1 MGYVE
6 TQSGLLTEGGRMSET
21 TGAVSPIHRKLLAV
35 KKDIG
40 AIGKDR
46 RGQGINYGYR
56 GIDDIYN
63 DAHSSLIEHGVNI
76 YPQIV
81 PGTLNRET
89 KELQTKDGRV
99 RLQTQL
105 SCVLRVE
112 FIDADTGTGVASTV
126 VAEGYDD
133 SDKASGKLLSY
144 GMKTAIA
151 HVLQI
156 PTAVEEPDAER
167 PDTSTDPEAVIKAF
181 QKRAL
186 TAKTVAEVEDAFK
199 RLPKSLQGHP
209 DVVTAGRGA
218 RERLS

>member
-1 MGYVE
+1 ME
-6 TQSGLLTEGGRMSET
+6 QTQQ
-21 TGAVSPIHRKLLAV
+21 AVSPIHRKLLQV
-35 KKDIG
+35 KQDIG

-46 RGQGINYGYR
+46 RGQGINYTFR

-63 DAHSSLIEHGVNI
+63 DAHQSLIDHGVCI

-81 PGTLNRET
+81 PGTLTRET

-167 PDTSTDPEAVIKAF
+167 PDTSQDPEVVVTKALQRF
-181 QKRAL
+181 L
-186 TAKTVAEVEDAFK
+186 TAKTVDDVNAIWK
-199 RLPKSLQGHP
+199 GLPKFAQGNKAVL
-209 DVVTAGRGA
+209 DAGRA
-218 RERLS
+218 AKERLS